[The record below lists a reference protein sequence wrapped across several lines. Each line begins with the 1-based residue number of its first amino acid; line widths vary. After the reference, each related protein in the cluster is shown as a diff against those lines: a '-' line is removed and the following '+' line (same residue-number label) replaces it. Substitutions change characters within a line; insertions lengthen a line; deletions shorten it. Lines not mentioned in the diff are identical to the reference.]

1 MLLCLALCLCTVS
14 AFAAPRISALEDPK
28 TVEINTESLSEEITA
43 ELAGDK
49 IYTSRAV
56 TEQYDDE
63 MSSVIEL
70 AEQTFEETGDNG
82 RAVEQSIPSVE
93 QIFANIPGPARESK
107 DWVDLSS
114 LKQLTYMQDFK
125 RESTDWR
132 VVTSETLSQ
141 VIELTISDSEV
152 VKSGRKEDFVIIQ
165 VNPETKQF
173 VCLQM
178 KEYNPET
185 GTFTVDFPS
194 FGPYMIAQIM

>member
-14 AFAAPRISALEDPK
+14 AFAAPSISALEDPK
-28 TVEINTESLSEEITA
+28 TVEISTESLSEEITA

-132 VVTSETLSQ
+132 VVTNGTLSQ
-141 VIELTISDSEV
+141 VIEVTISDSEV